1 MSDYNFS
8 AIEKKWQKYWLEN
21 KTFRTTDGTDGRSGA
36 PAPQPKEYKILKGKP
51 LWPRKQ

>member
-1 MSDYNFS
+1 MSEYNFS

-36 PAPQPKEYKILKGKP
+36 PAPQPKESYIFE
-51 LWPRKQ
+51 R